1 MASTPLDASL
11 VRSLPG
17 ERRMYTWAAIVAL
30 LTVFAGFAPT
40 YYLKG
45 AFGTPDLNALK
56 HVHALVMT
64 AWFALFLVQVRLVA
78 TGRTQV
84 HRKMGVAGV
93 LVAALVVGVG
103 VAIGIAGAK
112 AGSAPIGLSPLVFLV
127 LPLGEM
133 FVFAVLAG
141 AAIVLRKRSAWH
153 KRLMLLGSLAM
164 LTPAMARLPFE
175 FVANGGPLVFF
186 ALTDLVILACIVF
199 DTVKN
204 RRVHPAFMAGLAFV
218 VVGQLGRLALSQT
231 PQWMMF
237 AKWLV
242 S

>member
-1 MASTPLDASL
+1 
-11 VRSLPG
+11 
-17 ERRMYTWAAIVAL
+17 MYTWAALVAL

-56 HVHALVMT
+56 HVHAVVMT

-78 TGRTQV
+78 TGRTRV
-84 HRKMGVAGV
+84 HRQLGVAGV
-93 LVAALVVGVG
+93 LVAALVVGL
-103 VAIGIAGAK
+103 GIALAIASAR
-112 AGSAPIGLSPLVFLV
+112 AGSAPVGLSPLVFLV

-133 FVFAVLAG
+133 FVFGVLVAG
-141 AAIVLRKRSAWH
+141 AIVLRKRSAWH
-153 KRLMLLGSLAM
+153 KRLMLVGSLAM

-186 ALTDLVILACIVF
+186 ALTDLVILACIAF

-204 RRVHPAFMAGLAFV
+204 RRVHPAFMAALAFV
-218 VVGQLGRLALSQT
+218 IVGQLGRLALSQT
-231 PQWMMF
+231 AAWMAF
-237 AKWLV
+237 AKWV
-242 S
+242 VG